1 MTHTMN
7 PHVLFSKRKDILDYI
22 VIFLKLQE
30 KYAPL
35 WKKMF
40 VRTEVRWKEVTVT
53 KIYMIILTLQYFQVP
68 IKNILHHS
76 ITR

>member
-1 MTHTMN
+1 MTYTMN

-30 KYAPL
+30 KCAPL
-35 WKKMF
+35 WKKKF
-40 VRTEVRWKEVTVT
+40 VRAEVRWKEVTLT

-68 IKNILHHS
+68 IKNIMHHS
-76 ITR
+76 IAR